1 MTSATASST
10 DSGLFDTPF
19 SIGATVVAVLC
30 FLVGIFIAWTGYQG
44 GTLPVAGT
52 QLNIV
57 NGMAGLMITAFFGL
71 IALFAALYME
81 PGFDH

>member
-1 MTSATASST
+1 MTSATTSSA

-19 SIGATVVAVLC
+19 SIGAAVVALLC
-30 FLVGIFIAWTGYQG
+30 FLVGIFMAWTGYQG

-52 QLNIV
+52 ELNIV
-57 NGMAGLMITAFFGL
+57 TGMAGLMITAFFGVV
-71 IALFAALYME
+71 ALFAAIYME